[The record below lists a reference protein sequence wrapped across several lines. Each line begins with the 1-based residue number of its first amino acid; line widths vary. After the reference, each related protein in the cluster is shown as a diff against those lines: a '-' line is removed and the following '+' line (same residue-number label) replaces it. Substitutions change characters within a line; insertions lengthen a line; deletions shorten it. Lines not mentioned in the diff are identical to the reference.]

1 MPLPTQLV
9 VTLPLSTDAE
19 LRKRY
24 MIIDQPV
31 KGNVR
36 FGLLLE
42 VLDKLAEEAAL
53 AYVRA
58 SFPDARVVTAAIDNI
73 YIRTA
78 ADVNRDLVFG
88 ARINFVGRT
97 SMEVG
102 IRVEHPATDTEPAAH
117 IASCYFTM
125 VARSSAGDGAL
136 SLVLPVFQP
145 DDALA
150 ERRWQRAIARRE
162 AYRKGLQQAQEP
174 PSSREYALL
183 AELHAAQDAPG
194 FSGLVAG
201 RCVTESWD
209 RTYPEHE
216 NVPEKIFGGHLIRRA
231 YEQSSI
237 CAEQV
242 APDRAIIVAVNRINF
257 VQPVRM
263 GDKLHLVSRAVY
275 SGDCSVCIETDIM
288 RISRDRTQTNLSN
301 ACIFTFVNVD
311 DELRPQAVP
320 RIHPATYKEDAAYL
334 AAHRRRQEHVRH
346 MAAKRGTA

>member
-1 MPLPTQLV
+1 MPRPTELV

-24 MIIDQPV
+24 MVVGEPV
-31 KGNVR
+31 QGNVR

-42 VLDKLAEEAAL
+42 VMDKLAEEAAL
-53 AYVRA
+53 AYVRE

-73 YIRTA
+73 YVRNA
-78 ADVNRDLVFG
+78 ADLNRDLVFG

-102 IRVEHPATDTEPAAH
+102 IRVEHPATATEPASH

-125 VARSSAGDGAL
+125 VARSTAGEGSH

-145 DDALA
+145 SDGLG

-162 AYRKGLQQAQEP
+162 GYRRSLQQAQEP
-174 PSSREYALL
+174 PSPQEYALL
-183 AELHAAQDAPG
+183 MELHTAQDERG
-194 FSGLVAG
+194 FEGLMAS

-237 CAEQV
+237 CAEEV
-242 APDRAIIVAVNRINF
+242 APDRPVIVAVNRINF

-275 SGDCSVCIETDIM
+275 SGDCSVCVETDIM
-288 RISRDRTQTNLSN
+288 RISRDRKQIHLSN

-311 DELRPQAVP
+311 DELKPRPVP

-334 AAHRRRQEHVRH
+334 AAHRRRLEHLRH
-346 MAAKRGTA
+346 MAAKRGWA

>member
-1 MPLPTQLV
+1 MELV

-24 MIIDQPV
+24 MLIDEPV
-31 KGNVR
+31 QGNIR

-53 AYVRA
+53 AYVRE
-58 SFPDARVVTAAIDNI
+58 SYPEARVVTAAIDNI
-73 YIRTA
+73 YIRHS
-78 ADVNRDLVFG
+78 ADLERDLVFG

-102 IRVEHPATDTEPAAH
+102 IRVEHPATATEPASH
-117 IASCYFTM
+117 LASCYFTM
-125 VARSSAGDGAL
+125 VARSTAGDGAL
-136 SLVLPVFQP
+136 SLALPVFQP
-145 DDALA
+145 GDALG

-162 AYRKGLQQAQEP
+162 TYRKGLQQAQEP
-174 PSSREYALL
+174 PSHQEYALL
-183 AELHAAQDAPG
+183 MELHTAQERRG
-194 FSGLVAG
+194 FDGLMASQCG
-201 RCVTESWD
+201 TESWD

-237 CAEQV
+237 CAEEV
-242 APDRAIIVAVNRINF
+242 APNRPVIVAVNRINF

-275 SGDCSVCIETDIM
+275 SGDCSVCVETDIM
-288 RISRDRTQTNLSN
+288 RISRDRKQIHLSN

-311 DELRPQAVP
+311 DELRPQSVP
-320 RIHPATYKEDAAYL
+320 HIHPTNYKEDAAYL
-334 AAHRRRQEHVRH
+334 AAHRRRLEHLRH
-346 MAAKRGTA
+346 MAAKRGMA

>member
-1 MPLPTQLV
+1 MSQNTELV
-9 VTLPLSTDAE
+9 VTLALSTDAE

-24 MIIDQPV
+24 MVIDEPV
-31 KGNVR
+31 QGNVR

-42 VLDKLAEEAAL
+42 VMDKLAEEAAL

-73 YIRTA
+73 YIRNA
-78 ADVNRDLVFG
+78 ADVTRDLVFG

-102 IRVEHPATDTEPAAH
+102 MRVEHPATATEPASH

-125 VARSSAGDGAL
+125 VARSSGGTGAH
-136 SLVLPVFQP
+136 SLVLLVFQP
-145 DDALA
+145 GDELG

-162 AYRKGLQQAQEP
+162 AYRKGLQQAQEA
-174 PSSREYALL
+174 PSREEYALL
-183 AELHAAQDAPG
+183 MELHAAQDESG
-194 FSGLVAG
+194 FEGLMASH
-201 RCVTESWD
+201 CVTESWD

-237 CAEQV
+237 CAEEV
-242 APDRAIIVAVNRINF
+242 APDRPIIVAVNRINF

-275 SGDCSVCIETDIM
+275 SGDCSVCVETDIL
-288 RISRDRTQTNLSN
+288 RISRDRKQVHLSN

-311 DELRPQAVP
+311 NALRPKSVP
-320 RIHPATYKEDAAYL
+320 RIHPATYKEDAAFL
-334 AAHRRRQEHVRH
+334 AAHRRRLEHLRH
-346 MAAKRGTA
+346 MAAKRGMA

>member
-1 MPLPTQLV
+1 MPRPTELV
-9 VTLPLSTDAE
+9 VTLALSTDEA

-24 MIIDQPV
+24 MVIDEPV
-31 KGNVR
+31 QGNVR
-36 FGLLLE
+36 FGLMLE

-53 AYVRA
+53 AYVRE

-73 YIRTA
+73 YIRNA
-78 ADVNRDLVFG
+78 ANVQRDLVFG

-102 IRVEHPATDTEPAAH
+102 IRADHPATATEPAAH

-125 VARSSAGDGAL
+125 VARSTAGEGAL
-136 SLVLPVFQP
+136 SLVLPTFQP
-145 DDALA
+145 TDALG

-174 PSSREYALL
+174 PSRDEYAQLS
-183 AELHAAQDAPG
+183 ELHAAQDQPG
-194 FSGLVAG
+194 FEGLLAD
-201 RCVTESWD
+201 RCATESWD

-237 CAEQV
+237 CAEEV
-242 APDRAIIVAVNRINF
+242 APNRPVIVAVNRINF

-275 SGDCSVCIETDIM
+275 SGDCSVCVETDIM
-288 RISRDRTQTNLSN
+288 RISRDRKQINLSN

-311 DELRPQAVP
+311 DDLRPQAVP
-320 RIHPATYKEDAAYL
+320 CIHPTNYKEDASYL
-334 AAHRRRQEHVRH
+334 AAHRRRLEHVRL
-346 MAAKRGTA
+346 MAAKRGKA